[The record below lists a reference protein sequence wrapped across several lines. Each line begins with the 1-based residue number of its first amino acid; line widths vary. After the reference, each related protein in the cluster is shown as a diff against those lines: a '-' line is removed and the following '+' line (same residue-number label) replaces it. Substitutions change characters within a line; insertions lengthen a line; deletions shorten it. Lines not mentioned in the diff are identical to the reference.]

1 MTPADRV
8 QIGPVGL
15 HPIIVLR
22 IPAVEMHLEG
32 KRLDLIKGEHRGV
45 AGHVRGAGGGA
56 TFSRWSSVSTIVAA
70 RMSMGFLL
78 STASTFI
85 PIWKP

>member
-1 MTPADRV
+1 MLSKVSTE
-8 QIGPVGL
+8 GSLG
-15 HPIIVLR
+15 
-22 IPAVEMHLEG
+22 MLEE
-32 KRLDLIKGEHRGV
+32 L
-45 AGHVRGAGGGA
+45 GGGA